1 MVLVQILML
10 TSFYAIAKIIGVV
23 FIYFF
28 TRQLNRSFK
37 REHGVIAYSAPEEIQ
52 ESVDEIEKIVAIDFI
67 ANSGEIA
74 LVKKVDN
81 HSLFIEIVDADLN
94 HKETISLADEI
105 FNTHKFNKFQCLP
118 DRHFYFNISNFQ
130 AERWN
135 KWHLKIDFSGNTI
148 QKVIDDLEEKYK
160 YSHDRNLVFFD
171 IRKFKEINLINFF
184 DDFFEEDSFDY
195 NRSMGDPIDLFYSSD
210 YKRLSLCYFFK
221 DEEEPRGNFSV
232 FNIEDYEN
240 PKLISSLKIDSYGN
254 DIKFSNDHTRIVYWR
269 WECQDKKG
277 FVIQY
282 VILKLEEFSIT
293 LEKRIN
299 IKYGHNVFGHIYFLI
314 NQSIVKVD
322 YNKFRIRHIETNENK
337 IIPRDEHSPYCSN
350 ENTLVYLNNY
360 QLEKLSFS

>member
-10 TSFYAIAKIIGVV
+10 TSSYAIAKIIGVV

-37 REHGVIAYSAPEEIQ
+37 REHGIIAYSAPEEIQ
-52 ESVDEIEKIVAIDFI
+52 ESMDEIEKIVAIDFI
-67 ANSGEIA
+67 ANSDEIA
-74 LVKKVDN
+74 LVKGVGN
-81 HSLFIEIVDADLN
+81 QSLFIEIVDADLN

-118 DRHFYFNISNFQ
+118 DRHFYFNMSVFQ
-130 AERWN
+130 AEKWN
-135 KWHLKIDFSGNTI
+135 KWHLKIDFYGNI
-148 QKVIDDLEEKYK
+148 
-160 YSHDRNLVFFD
+160 
-171 IRKFKEINLINFF
+171 
-184 DDFFEEDSFDY
+184 FFEEDSFDY
-195 NRSMGDPIDLFYSSD
+195 NRSMGDPIDLFCSSD

-240 PKLISSLKIDSYGN
+240 PELISSLKID
-254 DIKFSNDHTRIVYWR
+254 
-269 WECQDKKG
+269 DKKG

-299 IKYGHNVFGHIYFLI
+299 IKYGQNVFGHIYFLI

-322 YNKFRIRHIETNENK
+322 YNKIRIRHIETNENK

-350 ENTLVYLNNY
+350 ENTLVYLNNH